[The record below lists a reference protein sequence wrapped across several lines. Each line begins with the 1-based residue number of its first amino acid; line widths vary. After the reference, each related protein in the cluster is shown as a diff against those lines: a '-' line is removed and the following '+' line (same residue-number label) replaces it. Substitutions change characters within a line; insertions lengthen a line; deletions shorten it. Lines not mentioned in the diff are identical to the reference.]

1 MPTTN
6 EEIHAAL
13 MVIDSQLRMVDGKV
27 NLIARANRGPLLKAL
42 EEVVTKRPMVGRI
55 YLLLDGSRNQE
66 EITAELGNTGH
77 PTSTATVSRCLTDMQ
92 GEHGLVER
100 VPGGPGKT
108 YRKNRELEQI
118 LNLTKKIEGWLA
130 DLEKAEAAEDG
141 KQAKEK
147 ARRGKSS

>member
-1 MPTTN
+1 MATTN
-6 EEIHAAL
+6 EQIHDAL

-27 NLIARANRGPLLKAL
+27 NLIARSNREPMLRALQQVVAN
-42 EEVVTKRPMVGRI
+42 RPMVGRI
-55 YLLLDGSRNQE
+55 YLLLDGSRHQE
-66 EITAELGNTGH
+66 EITAELGKSG
-77 PTSTATVSRCLTDMQ
+77 PATSTATVSRCLADMQ

-130 DLEKAEAAEDG
+130 DIDKNEAKKAKTG
-141 KQAKEK
+141 KASG
-147 ARRGKSS
+147 GKSS